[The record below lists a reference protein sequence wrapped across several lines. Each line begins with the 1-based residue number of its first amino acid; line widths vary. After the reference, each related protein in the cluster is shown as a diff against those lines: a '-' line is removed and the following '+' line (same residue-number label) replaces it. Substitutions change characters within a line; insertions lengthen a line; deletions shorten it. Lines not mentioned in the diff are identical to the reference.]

1 MGIMLSQRT
10 SIKKTDRKQNEETTT
25 TSNKNRSNWQQ
36 ERKSH
41 VIHFALWRRRMI
53 TNVLPFIIHITHH
66 VRFVFSAWYYSHRSY
81 CFLWVCAIQCV
92 CVCVYEYM
100 FNNFKFNDVETLLY
114 RLCSFI
120 VFFAFSLS
128 WLLCCLPN
136 KISIW
141 IFTRLESHLNISFFS
156 FSTYRCQF
164 MYGELTDKETIGRL
178 EYTLENQLQD
188 QFEMLLYKSNSKS
201 KFSSPILSFDFS
213 VFLLSIWCIR
223 VQFAAVMDVI
233 FI

>member
-10 SIKKTDRKQNEETTT
+10 SIKKPDRKQNEEKTT

-66 VRFVFSAWYYSHRSY
+66 VRFVFSARYYS
-81 CFLWVCAIQCV
+81 V

-201 KFSSPILSFDFS
+201 KFGSPILSFDFS

-223 VQFAAVMDVI
+223 VQFAAVIDVI